1 MISKDDLKK
10 LAQLSRLRLDA
21 KEEEA
26 LIRDFE
32 SIIGYISDIQEVVVD
47 EPTPEGGVLRNVMR
61 EDGEPHKRS
70 QYTDVLT
77 KAFQKREN
85 NYLKVK
91 KILNQK

>member
-21 KEEEA
+21 KEEEG
-26 LIRDFE
+26 LIRDFD
-32 SIIGYISDIQEVVVD
+32 SIIGYISDIKEVVVD
-47 EPTPEGGVLRNVMR
+47 EPAPEAGVLRNVMR